1 MESGLDPAGF
11 KLRSGLSRLVIC
23 SLLKRSDSHGPAPR
37 YHVDSGSH
45 FCAIALKPSFSF
57 VFGGCLEQT
66 TLEAAKRRSRAV
78 NAEADG
84 SGSLSFFPWGVCLL

>member
-45 FCAIALKPSFSF
+45 FCAIALKPSFGF
-57 VFGGCLEQT
+57 VLVAVWNRQRWKPRNGVAGRSMLRQM
-66 TLEAAKRRSRAV
+66 EA
-78 NAEADG
+78 
-84 SGSLSFFPWGVCLL
+84 GV